1 MEYGYAITTDNG
13 ITYIVV
19 DTRTPKELMEYL
31 ISDEFVP
38 LKLKIAEEYLTTVKG
53 QSYIAEVN
61 TILVTYKKISSIE
74 FMSKNQW
81 KFSHKRIKV
90 E

>member
-1 MEYGYAITTDNG
+1 MEYEYAITTDNA

-31 ISDEFVP
+31 TSDEFVP

-74 FMSKNQW
+74 FMSKNP
-81 KFSHKRIKV
+81 
-90 E
+90 